1 MRYRQG
7 HRTAAPPFPR
17 ARLVALDKSP
27 EMLAE
32 ARRRLASWRDRLSF
46 VEADLAGPLPDVG
59 PFGVIFSTAV
69 FHWIRDHD
77 ALFRSLASMLRPGG
91 RLVAQWGGTG
101 NIASV
106 LAAMRT
112 VGLPTDRWTLATEE
126 QTVERLGRA
135 GFRDVEVWSHPD
147 PAVFDTRAQVERYL
161 ETVVLFDALDQ
172 LHAES
177 RRQVIT
183 QVAERLPESTI
194 DYVRINVDATL
205 AGSAVHSSG
214 GPARA
219 GTGPRYV

>member
-1 MRYRQG
+1 
-7 HRTAAPPFPR
+7 
-17 ARLVALDKSP
+17 VALDKSP

-161 ETVVLFDALDQ
+161 ETVVLFEALDQ